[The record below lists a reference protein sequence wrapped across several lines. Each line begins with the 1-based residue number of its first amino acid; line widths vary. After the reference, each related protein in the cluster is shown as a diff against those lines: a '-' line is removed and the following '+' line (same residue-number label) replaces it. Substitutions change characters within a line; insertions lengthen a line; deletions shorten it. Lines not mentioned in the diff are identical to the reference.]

1 MRISEL
7 LKPSLIKVDLKS
19 DDKDELFEEMVQMFV
34 NHDLLADRDV
44 ALEAIRG
51 REAKMS
57 TGIGKG
63 LALPHGRVKELNGLL
78 MALGISR
85 QGIEYDALDGQPVH
99 VVIMVLAETGNPLAQ
114 NVNLILQRSTEPRGQ
129 PRNLS
134 FQSGL
139 LRNGQFGGGRRRRCT
154 HIGDKI
160 ADGEINFVTDR

>member
-57 TGIGKG
+57 TGIAREALRIIGK
-63 LALPHGRVKELNGLL
+63 LA
-78 MALGISR
+78 
-85 QGIEYDALDGQPVH
+85 
-99 VVIMVLAETGNPLAQ
+99 
-114 NVNLILQRSTEPRGQ
+114 
-129 PRNLS
+129 
-134 FQSGL
+134 
-139 LRNGQFGGGRRRRCT
+139 LRNGFRRTPRARRPAPPDARRSGCLRPPRAFP
-154 HIGDKI
+154 GLCPC
-160 ADGEINFVTDR
+160 

>member
-19 DDKDELFEEMVQMFV
+19 DDKDELFEEMVQLFV
-34 NHDLLADRDV
+34 NHDLLADRDA
-44 ALEAIRG
+44 ALDAVRG

-63 LALPHGRVKELNGLL
+63 LALPHGKVKELNGLL

-99 VVIMVLAETGNPLAQ
+99 VVIMVLAETGNPGPHIEALA
-114 NVNLILQRSTEPRGQ
+114 
-129 PRNLS
+129 
-134 FQSGL
+134 
-139 LRNGQFGGGRRRRCT
+139 
-154 HIGDKI
+154 
-160 ADGEINFVTDR
+160 EISRLFSLPGFLDRIRESRTVQEVAEAIRKEE

>member
-99 VVIMVLAETGNPLAQ
+99 VVIMVLAETGNPGPHIEALAEISR
-114 NVNLILQRSTEPRGQ
+114 LFSLPGF
-129 PRNLS
+129 L
-134 FQSGL
+134 
-139 LRNGQFGGGRRRRCT
+139 
-154 HIGDKI
+154 DKI
-160 ADGEINFVTDR
+160 RESRTVQEVAEAIRKEE